1 MFDIGFW
8 ELITIAVITVVIV
21 RPEKLHE
28 FTKDTGKLLKNLR
41 RYVQNA
47 KKEFT
52 NEMNIDEVSELQNSI
67 NHVEKLMDEAP
78 DKNIHKEK

>member
-8 ELITIAVITVVIV
+8 ELITIAVIAIVIV
-21 RPEKLHE
+21 QPEKLPK
-28 FTKDTGKLLKNLR
+28 FTKDTGRLLKNLR
-41 RYVQNA
+41 SYIQNA

-78 DKNIHKEK
+78 DKDIRKEK

>member
-21 RPEKLHE
+21 RPEKLPE

-67 NHVEKLMDEAP
+67 NNVEKLKDEAP